1 LPKKIIFIGRNLSK
15 NVIVV
20 FKTNFTEVGYEWK
33 KNIITLTFTHIVNSM
48 SACNI
53 LLGILQ
59 KNVIVPIRL
68 LECIRLHSRAT
79 TIFSFCYRTSTSNKT
94 YAWVQNIILV
104 PLYMYYAW
112 KIVNKCT

>member
-1 LPKKIIFIGRNLSK
+1 MLLLFSKQILLRLGINEKK
-15 NVIVV
+15 
-20 FKTNFTEVGYEWK
+20 Y
-33 KNIITLTFTHIVNSM
+33 IITLTFIHIVNSM

-94 YAWVQNIILV
+94 YA
-104 PLYMYYAW
+104 
-112 KIVNKCT
+112 